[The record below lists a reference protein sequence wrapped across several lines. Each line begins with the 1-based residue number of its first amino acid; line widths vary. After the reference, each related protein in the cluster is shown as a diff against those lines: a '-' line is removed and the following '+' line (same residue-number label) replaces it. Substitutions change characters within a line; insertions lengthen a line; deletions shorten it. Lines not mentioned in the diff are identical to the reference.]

1 MRLFFCFKTKHL
13 TDITVFFTGIYIFAP
28 CLFRTREMEQLQIDK
43 MLDEKGYIEETI
55 DPSLKLVEEIKRLKK
70 EKNAVILSHFYVEG
84 ELQDIAD
91 YVGDSLGLAQAAAKV
106 DADIIVFV
114 GVHFMAETAKIIN
127 PDKKVIL
134 PDLKASCSLAE
145 SAPAEEFAAF
155 KAKYPDHKVIT
166 YVNATAALKTM
177 SDIVCTSANAQKIVD
192 SFPKDEK
199 LIFAPDKNLGNYINS
214 ITGRSMVLWDG
225 ACMVHEQ
232 YSVEKIVDLMDAHP
246 DAEFIAHPE
255 CEKPVLLLAKHIGS
269 TTALLNYV
277 QSSDA
282 KKFIV
287 ATESGILHQMTKACP
302 DKVFIPAPSN
312 DSTCACNDCEYMKLN
327 SLQKL
332 YICLKHEQPEVTLP
346 QEVIEKARIPIQRM
360 LEISK

>member
-1 MRLFFCFKTKHL
+1 MEQ
-13 TDITVFFTGIYIFAP
+13 V
-28 CLFRTREMEQLQIDK
+28 EQLQINR
-43 MLDEKGYIEETI
+43 MLEEKGFI
-55 DPSLKLVEEIKRLKK
+55 DEPVNPELKLVEEINRLKK
-70 EKNAVILSHFYVEG
+70 EKNAVILSHFYVDG
-84 ELQDIAD
+84 ALQDIAD
-91 YVGDSLGLAQAAAKV
+91 FVGDSLGLAQAAAKT
-106 DADIIVFV
+106 DAEMIVFV

-127 PDKKVIL
+127 PNKKVIL

-145 SAPAEEFAAF
+145 SAPAEKFAAF
-155 KAKYPDHKVIT
+155 KAKYPDHKVVT
-166 YVNATAALKTM
+166 YINATAALKTM
-177 SDIVCTSANAQKIVD
+177 SDIVCTSANAAKIVD

-214 ITGRSMVLWDG
+214 VTGRNMVLWDG

-232 YSVEKIVDLMDAHP
+232 YSVDKIVELMDEHP

-269 TTALLNYV
+269 TTALLNYI
-277 QSSDA
+277 QESKA

-302 DKVFIPAPSN
+302 EKIFIPAPSA
-312 DSTCACNDCEYMKLN
+312 DSTCACNDCSYMKLN

-332 YICLKHEQPEVTLP
+332 YVCMKYEQPEVNLP
-346 QEVIEKARIPIQRM
+346 KEVIEKAQVPIKRM
-360 LEISK
+360 LEIS

>member
-1 MRLFFCFKTKHL
+1 MQP
-13 TDITVFFTGIYIFAP
+13 IY
-28 CLFRTREMEQLQIDK
+28 LKKMEQLQIEK
-43 MLDEKGYIEETI
+43 MLEEKGYIDEPI
-55 DPSLKLVEEIKRLKK
+55 NPKLKLVKEINRLKK

-91 YVGDSLGLAQAAAKV
+91 YVGDSLGLAQAAANT
-106 DADIIVFV
+106 DADMIVFV

-127 PDKKVIL
+127 PTKKVIL

-145 SAPAEEFAAF
+145 SAPADAFAAF
-155 KAKYPDHKVIT
+155 KANYPDHKVIT
-166 YVNATAALKTM
+166 YINATAALKTM
-177 SDIVCTSANAQKIVD
+177 SDIVCTSANAKQIVE

-214 ITGRSMVLWDG
+214 ITGREMVLWDG

-232 YSVEKIVDLMDAHP
+232 YSVEKIIDLMDQHR

-255 CEKPVLLLAKHIGS
+255 CETPVLLVAKHIGS
-269 TTALLNYV
+269 TTSLLNYV
-277 QSSDA
+277 QKSES

-302 DKVFIPAPSN
+302 DKIFIPAPSA
-312 DSTCACNDCEYMKLN
+312 DSTCACNDCSYMKLN

-332 YICLKHEQPEVTLP
+332 YICLKYEQPEVLLP
-346 QEVIEKARIPIQRM
+346 EEVIEKAKIPILRM

>member
-1 MRLFFCFKTKHL
+1 
-13 TDITVFFTGIYIFAP
+13 
-28 CLFRTREMEQLQIDK
+28 
-43 MLDEKGYIEETI
+43 MLEENGFI
-55 DPSLKLVEEIKRLKK
+55 QEEISPKLNLIEEIKRLKE

-91 YVGDSLGLAQAAAKV
+91 YVGDSLGLAQAAANTE
-106 DADIIVFV
+106 AEMIVFV

-127 PDKKVIL
+127 PNKKVIL
-134 PDLKASCSLAE
+134 PDLKAGCSLAE
-145 SAPAEEFAAF
+145 SAPADEFAAF

-177 SDIVCTSANAQKIVD
+177 SDIVCTSANAKKIVD

-214 ITGRSMVLWDG
+214 ITGREMVLWDG

-232 YSVEKIVDLMDAHP
+232 YSVEKIVELMDQHP

-277 QSSDA
+277 QKSDA
-282 KKFIV
+282 RKFIV

-312 DSTCACNDCEYMKLN
+312 DSTCACNDCSYMKLN

-332 YICLKHEQPEVTLP
+332 YICLKHEQPEITLP
-346 QEVIEKARIPIQRM
+346 SEVIEKAKVPIQRM

>member
-1 MRLFFCFKTKHL
+1 
-13 TDITVFFTGIYIFAP
+13 
-28 CLFRTREMEQLQIDK
+28 MEQVQIDQ
-43 MLDEKGYIEETI
+43 MLEEKGYIDEPI
-55 DPSLKLVEEIKRLKK
+55 DAKLNLVEEINRLKK

-91 YVGDSLGLAQAAAKV
+91 YVGDSLGLAQAAANT
-106 DADIIVFV
+106 DAQTIVFV

-127 PDKKVIL
+127 PSKKVIL

-145 SAPAEEFAAF
+145 SAPAEKFAAF

-166 YVNATAALKTM
+166 YVNATADLKTM
-177 SDIVCTSANAQKIVD
+177 SDIVCTSANAQKIVE
-192 SFPKDEK
+192 SFPKEQK
-199 LIFAPDKNLGNYINS
+199 LIFAPDKNLGGYINS
-214 ITGRSMVLWDG
+214 ITGRNMVLWDG
-225 ACMVHEQ
+225 ACIVHEQ
-232 YSVEKIVDLMDAHP
+232 YSVEKIANLMDEHP

-287 ATESGILHQMTKACP
+287 ATESGILHQMVKACP
-302 DKVFIPAPSN
+302 DKIFIPAPSI
-312 DSTCACNDCEYMKLN
+312 DSTCGCNDCEYMKLN

-332 YICLKHEQPEVTLP
+332 YICMKHEQPEVLLP
-346 QEVIEKARIPIQRM
+346 ADVIEKARVPIQRM
-360 LEISK
+360 LDISK

>member
-1 MRLFFCFKTKHL
+1 
-13 TDITVFFTGIYIFAP
+13 
-28 CLFRTREMEQLQIDK
+28 MEQAQIDQ
-43 MLDEKGYIEETI
+43 MLEEKGFIEESI
-55 DPSLKLVEEIKRLKK
+55 DPKLKLVEEINRLKQ

-91 YVGDSLGLAQAAAKV
+91 YVGDSLGLAQAAA
-106 DADIIVFV
+106 DTNAELIVFV

-127 PDKKVIL
+127 PNKKVIL
-134 PDLKASCSLAE
+134 PDLKAGCSLAE
-145 SAPAEEFAAF
+145 SAPAEEFAKF
-155 KAKYPDHKVIT
+155 IAKYPDHKVIT

-177 SDIVCTSANAQKIVD
+177 SDIVCTSANAKKIVE
-192 SFPKDEK
+192 SFPEDQK
-199 LIFAPDKNLGNYINS
+199 LIFGPDKNLGNYINS
-214 ITGRSMVLWDG
+214 ITGRDMVLWDG

-232 YSVEKIVDLMDAHP
+232 YSLEKIIALMDQYP

-269 TTALLNYV
+269 TTSLLKYV
-277 QSSDA
+277 QNSDA

-287 ATESGILHQMTKACP
+287 ATESGILHQMIKVCP
-302 DKVFIPAPSN
+302 DKTFIPAPSV
-312 DSTCACNDCEYMKLN
+312 DSTCGCNDCSYMKLN

-346 QEVIEKARIPIQRM
+346 EDVIEKAKIPIERM